1 MIDLSDVKFD
11 CRHFKGHIPCK
22 PNKLYGV
29 MCNDCKYYDKIDKK
43 ILVIKLGAAG
53 DVIRTTPLLFPIK
66 KEFPKSK
73 IYWLTYSPELIP
85 VNSDTKV
92 DEVLIY
98 NTQNISFL
106 ESVKFDL
113 VINLDKDYEA
123 ISLTDKID
131 AKNKIGFSIKNGT
144 CFPVNKTAEHKFLTG
159 IFDNVSKSNTK
170 NYMQEIFEICGYEFH
185 KEKYLT
191 DIDKKFDVD
200 WAIDTDKKVIG
211 LNTGCGER
219 WTSRLWKDEFWIEL
233 IRKLKREGLEVVLLG
248 GPAEDVKNNLLNEV
262 TNAKYFGVYDLK
274 TFINL
279 VNKCDLIIS
288 QVTMTMHIAI
298 ATGKKLVLMNNIFNP
313 NEFELYDNGEIVQ
326 PRKECICYFQPECIN
341 KEYKCMDHLMPDDIF
356 EACLRQL
363 SLTKAK

>member
-1 MIDLSDVKFD
+1 MIELSDVKFD

-22 PNKLYGV
+22 PNKLYRV
-29 MCNDCKYYDKIDKK
+29 MCDDCEYYDKIEEK

-53 DVIRTTPLLFPIK
+53 DVIRTTPLLFPLK
-66 KEFPKSK
+66 KEFPRSK

-85 VNSDTKV
+85 VNTVPKV
-92 DEVLIY
+92 DEVLMY
-98 NTQNISFL
+98 NQQNISFL
-106 ESVKFDL
+106 ESVKFDHL
-113 VINLDKDYEA
+113 INLDKDYEA
-123 ISLTDKID
+123 ISLTGKIN
-131 AKNKIGFSIKNGT
+131 AKNKKGFTIKEGT
-144 CFPVNKTAEHKFLTG
+144 CFPIDKAAEHKFLTG
-159 IFDNVSKSNTK
+159 IFDNISKANTK
-170 NYMQEIFEICGYEFH
+170 NYLQEIFEICGYEFH

-191 DIDKKFDVD
+191 DIDKKYDRD
-200 WAIDTDKKVIG
+200 WPIDTAKKVIG

-219 WTSRLWKDEFWIEL
+219 WTSRLWKDEYWIEL
-233 IRKLKREGLEVVLLG
+233 IKKLKGAGLEVILLG
-248 GPAEDVKNNLLNEV
+248 GNAENSKNNLLNEV

-279 VNKCDLIIS
+279 VNKCDLIVS

-326 PRKECICYFQPECIN
+326 PRKECICYFQSTCIN

-356 EACLRQL
+356 EACLRQF
-363 SLTKAK
+363 SLTEVK